1 MLIIWFF
8 FFFLTSRTLKYKK
21 KRCCICTAEILLG
34 NMNKYNDHFYCMWH
48 VLYGYYFELYIFF
61 SGRQRLHLFIY
72 WFSTSFPLHLISLSF
87 VSCKG
92 KIKCILNMCSF
103 SIVSTWPRSLILGS
117 TDGYMNRFYS
127 WWSYWSVKGCFT
139 ILYMNQENPL
149 NYSGKTKLS
158 HGTRANHRMMP
169 KSRVRALPSWL

>member
-127 WWSYWSVKGCFT
+127 WWSY
-139 ILYMNQENPL
+139 QENPL

-158 HGTRANHRMMP
+158 HGTCANHRMMP